1 MSQRTSELVI
11 EKSVTV
17 SVPAE
22 EAFRV
27 FTEGIGAWWPSER
40 YSVDPENRQTVILEG
55 WEGGRI
61 IERTTTGE
69 EHVWGTLQ
77 AWEPP
82 HRFVSTW
89 HPGRDAQTAQEVEV
103 TFVSIGDATRVNLRH
118 RGWEN
123 VVDDRDER
131 MANYQEGWDF
141 VLGRYAQASERS

>member
-1 MSQRTSELVI
+1 MNQQTSEVVI

-17 SVPAE
+17 SVPIE

-40 YSVDPENRQTVILEG
+40 YSVDPEHRQTVILEG

-61 IERTTTGE
+61 IERTTAGD
-69 EHVWGTLQ
+69 EHVWGSLR

-82 HRFVSTW
+82 HRLVSTW
-89 HPGRDAQTAQEVEV
+89 HPGRDAQTAHEIEV
-103 TFVSIGDATRVNLRH
+103 TFVSMGDATRVNLRH

-123 VVDDRDER
+123 VVDDREER

-141 VLGRYAQASERS
+141 VLGRYAQASKRN

>member
-1 MSQRTSELVI
+1 MNQQTSEVVI

-17 SVPAE
+17 SVSTE

-40 YSVDPENRQTVILEG
+40 YSVDPENRQAVILEG

-61 IERTTTGE
+61 IERTAAGD
-69 EHVWGTLQ
+69 EHVWGTLR

-82 HRFVSTW
+82 HRLVSTW
-89 HPGRDAQTAQEVEV
+89 HPGRGAQTAQEIEV
-103 TFVSIGDATRVNLRH
+103 TFVSMGDATRVNLRH

-131 MANYQEGWDF
+131 MANYREGWDL
-141 VLGRYAQASERS
+141 VLSQYAQAAERN